1 MDFIE
6 RIFGF
11 SPDGGDGSFEFM
23 LFLVPIVLIVLVAY
37 WRRPARTTRLK
48 KRDE

>member
-11 SPDGGDGSFEFM
+11 SPDNGSGTFEGS
-23 LFLVPIVLIVLVAY
+23 IVIAIIVLVAAVY
-37 WRRPARTTRLK
+37 FYRRQKSLK
-48 KRDE
+48 K

>member
-11 SPDGGDGSFEFM
+11 SPDNGSGTFEGS
-23 LFLVPIVLIVLVAY
+23 IVIAVIVVVVGIY
-37 WRRPARTTRLK
+37 FYRRQK
-48 KRDE
+48 S

>member
-11 SPDGGDGSFEFM
+11 SPDAGSGSVET
-23 LFLVPIVLIVLVAY
+23 LLLLIPIAGLAILALLRARER
-37 WRRPARTTRLK
+37 RRPTPSA
-48 KRDE
+48 

>member
-11 SPDGGDGSFEFM
+11 SPDNGSGTFEGS
-23 LFLVPIVLIVLVAY
+23 IVIAVIVVIAAIY
-37 WRRPARTTRLK
+37 FYRRQKSSRK
-48 KRDE
+48 